1 MINDFIDNFLR
12 IGEYNELIQ
21 LFRIF
26 LACILGACIG
36 FEREKYGR
44 PAGLRTHMLVCV
56 ASSLAMLVS
65 IYGFEDGDPARLAAQ
80 VISGI
85 GFIGAGAIITR
96 GDKDITG
103 ITTASTIWICAI
115 IGLACGNGYYIG
127 AVLTTVV
134 SLIILTCFNWIENSL
149 SKNRKYKSNVI
160 AIIKYDSKVVD
171 RIKAVIDESKIVFTG
186 IDYRNTTY
194 EGEKVVRVTL
204 NIDKHAQ
211 VKELDDLLMCFDKEF
226 EMYQCKVS
234 ANEIDNGKPEK
245 KEKK

>member
-1 MINDFIDNFLR
+1 MNSVIDNFLHFS
-12 IGEYNELIQ
+12 ELVQ
-21 LFRIF
+21 LFRIVI
-26 LACILGACIG
+26 ACLLGAAIG

-44 PAGLRTHMLVCV
+44 PAGLRTHMIVCV

-65 IYGFEDGDPARLAAQ
+65 IYGFEGGDPARLAAQ

-115 IGLACGNGYYIG
+115 IGLACGNGYYFG
-127 AVLTTVV
+127 AIIATISALV
-134 SLIILTCFNWIENSL
+134 ILTCFNWLENDL
-149 SKNRKYKSNVI
+149 SKKRKYKSNVV
-160 AIIKYDSKVVD
+160 AIIKYDAKVIDRVKSLLDESKVVLT
-171 RIKAVIDESKIVFTG
+171 SL
-186 IDYRNTTY
+186 DYRNTTY

-204 NIDKHAQ
+204 DIDKHVQ
-211 VKELDDLLMCFDKEF
+211 VQELNELLMNFDKEF

-234 ANEIDNGKPEK
+234 ASEVASKTR